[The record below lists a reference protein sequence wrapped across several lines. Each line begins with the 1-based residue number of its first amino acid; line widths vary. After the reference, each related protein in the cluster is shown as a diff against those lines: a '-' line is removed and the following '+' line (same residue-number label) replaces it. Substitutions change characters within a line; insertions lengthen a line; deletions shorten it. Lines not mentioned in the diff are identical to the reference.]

1 VLTRAI
7 CVLVLVVVGCKGDDK
22 AAPHAVTRQNA
33 GMSVVRISK
42 GSFPPE
48 KYEEVRTRLDA
59 AKEKLVPAIRALHG
73 CLAYWA
79 AIDQASSTMVNVSLW
94 ETLADAK
101 QMEMLEPMKALAGEF
116 IGIGVTF
123 ERPITNSQM
132 VWEIPLRTE

>member
-1 VLTRAI
+1 MVNRAI
-7 CVLVLVVVGCKGDDK
+7 CVLLLVVVGCKVDGK
-22 AAPHAVTRQNA
+22 AAPPGARQPG

-48 KYEEVRTRLDA
+48 KYEEVRARLDA

-101 QMEMLEPMKALAGEF
+101 QMETLEPMKALAGEF
-116 IGIGVTF
+116 VGIGVTF

-132 VWEIPLRTE
+132 VWEVPLAAE